1 MDTGIPTPIAGLA
14 ILLTIIL
21 VPLFLGS
28 IVWAFGDAKTRG
40 KSGCLVAILVAFLS
54 WPLGLIAWLIFRP
67 DETKS
72 DTPQTVFIQC
82 ECGRQVPVC
91 TGMAGTKV
99 VCPSCGTGIVVP
111 ELSRFRRIVS

>member
-1 MDTGIPTPIAGLA
+1 MNTGGPIAVGLA
-14 ILLTIIL
+14 VLIL

-67 DETKS
+67 DEPKP
-72 DTPQTVFIQC
+72 DAAQPVFTQC
-82 ECGRQVPVC
+82 PCGTQIPVRQ
-91 TGMAGTKV
+91 GMAGTKV
-99 VCPSCGTGIVVP
+99 VCPSCGKDVVVP
-111 ELSRFRRIVS
+111 ELSRFRKIVS